1 MLYVGID
8 LGTYLCRFIL
18 AEKSN
23 KKPIKTENANP
34 NSAHSQLNIED
45 RFNVLSYNTCVV
57 NFGNMEPGK
66 AITKQ
71 TIYRIERIFEKFKK
85 SIDEHKGKKIVIK
98 CVATAALRYSPSAQ
112 EVIERVER
120 KYKIKIEVIAPEHE
134 IYLAALGCQDQIDD
148 KAIVLDI
155 GSGSTEIACVTK
167 NNNHIEV
174 HDYISLDLGLVN
186 NGTTKEKRNQTL
198 AQLDAFIKKHKN
210 LPIICSKCNT
220 LKIAYNHFHKKR
232 DGCVEGQKFGFNEL
246 SKVVQTFNKMDT
258 NALKKA
264 PNIGAKKMRLIKC
277 GLPWVHLIF
286 KRIGVQHIVLSEYGL
301 KEGIILDMMHNKQ
314 PVAVNQDADKKTN
327 DTQQPT
333 KKKKPWFLKR
343 LAEKRKK
350 RAQADQQGKDK

>member
-1 MLYVGID
+1 MIYVGID

-18 AEKSN
+18 AENGN
-23 KKPIKTENANP
+23 KKPTKNGKAGTIAGQEQT
-34 NSAHSQLNIED
+34 SIED

-85 SIDEHKGKKIVIK
+85 YIDEHKGKKIVIK

-112 EVIERVER
+112 EIIERVER

-134 IYLAALGCQDQIDD
+134 IYLAALGCQDQIDN

-155 GSGSTEIACVTK
+155 GSGSTEIAYVTK

-174 HDYISLDLGLVN
+174 HDYISLDLGLIN

-198 AQLDAFIKKHKN
+198 AELDTFIKKYKN
-210 LPIICSKCNT
+210 IRIICSKCNT
-220 LKIAYNHFHKKR
+220 LKIAYNYFHKKR
-232 DGCVEGQKFGFNEL
+232 DGSVEGQKFGLAEL
-246 SKVVQTFNKMDT
+246 SKVVQIFNKMDT
-258 NALKKA
+258 NALKKV

-286 KRIGVQHIVLSEYGL
+286 KRIGIEHIILSEYGL
-301 KEGIILDMMHNKQ
+301 KEGIILDMMNKTQ
-314 PVAVNQDADKKTN
+314 HVSVNESADKKI
-327 DTQQPT
+327 DMKQPA
-333 KKKKPWFLKR
+333 KKKRPWFLKR

-350 RAQADQQGKDK
+350 QAQANQRGQDK